1 MTRSWLASACENVA
15 SNASVKDGILTLT
28 KATVGKPRRSAYL
41 KESVRLLLKA
51 RASKKK
57 TLLSCSSAIAV
68 MESAKIPMRGRV
80 KDAEAEA
87 LLRLLRQEKEFKE
100 RISAPQI
107 QQRTPLP
114 AIGSSGDNTTQQT
127 TTCTRTSV
135 TSGTFITQTLEDS
148 RFLSSDNE
156 HNKELV
162 NDSSFLWTPSSDISS
177 NLLHSSQKDICVPP
191 FTWRDERSLSYSKY
205 ERHRH
210 GRSLPPIEIPSSPV
224 SDLPERPSCP
234 KPGSPKL
241 WED

>member
-1 MTRSWLASACENVA
+1 M
-15 SNASVKDGILTLT
+15 
-28 KATVGKPRRSAYL
+28 
-41 KESVRLLLKA
+41 
-51 RASKKK
+51 
-57 TLLSCSSAIAV
+57 LSCSPPIAA

-114 AIGSSGDNTTQQT
+114 AIGSSGDSTTQQT
-127 TTCTRTSV
+127 TACERTSA
-135 TSGTFITQTLEDS
+135 TSGTFITQTVEDS
-148 RFLSSDNE
+148 RILSSDNE

-162 NDSSFLWTPSSDISS
+162 SDSSFSWTPSLDMGS
-177 NLLHSSQKDICVPP
+177 NLLHSSHKEICVPP

-210 GRSLPPIEIPSSPV
+210 GRTLPPLEIPSSPV
-224 SDLPERPSCP
+224 SDLSERPTCP
-234 KPGSPKL
+234 KPGSPKF

>member
-1 MTRSWLASACENVA
+1 
-15 SNASVKDGILTLT
+15 
-28 KATVGKPRRSAYL
+28 
-41 KESVRLLLKA
+41 
-51 RASKKK
+51 
-57 TLLSCSSAIAV
+57 
-68 MESAKIPMRGRV
+68 MRGRV

-127 TTCTRTSV
+127 TTCERPSDTG
-135 TSGTFITQTLEDS
+135 GTFITQTFEDS
-148 RFLSSDNE
+148 HFLSADTE

-162 NDSSFLWTPSSDISS
+162 SESSFSWTPGLDTSS
-177 NLLHSSQKDICVPP
+177 NLVHSSQKEIYVPP

-210 GRSLPPIEIPSSPV
+210 GRTLPPLEIPSSPV
-224 SDLPERPSCP
+224 SDLPERPTCP
-234 KPGSPKL
+234 KPGSPKF

>member
-1 MTRSWLASACENVA
+1 
-15 SNASVKDGILTLT
+15 
-28 KATVGKPRRSAYL
+28 
-41 KESVRLLLKA
+41 
-51 RASKKK
+51 
-57 TLLSCSSAIAV
+57 

-114 AIGSSGDNTTQQT
+114 AIGSSGDTTTQQAT
-127 TTCTRTSV
+127 ACERTSL

-148 RFLSSDNE
+148 RFHGTDNE
-156 HNKELV
+156 HNKRLV
-162 NDSSFLWTPSSDISS
+162 NDSSFSWTSPTVDMSSTD
-177 NLLHSSQKDICVPP
+177 LLHSTHKEICVPP

-210 GRSLPPIEIPSSPV
+210 GRTLPPLEIPSSPV
-224 SDLPERPSCP
+224 SDLPERPTCP
-234 KPGSPKL
+234 RPGSPKF
-241 WED
+241 WDD

>member
-1 MTRSWLASACENVA
+1 
-15 SNASVKDGILTLT
+15 
-28 KATVGKPRRSAYL
+28 
-41 KESVRLLLKA
+41 
-51 RASKKK
+51 
-57 TLLSCSSAIAV
+57 
-68 MESAKIPMRGRV
+68 MESAKVPMRGRV

-127 TTCTRTSV
+127 ATCERTNDNG
-135 TSGTFITQTLEDS
+135 GTFITQKFEDS
-148 RFLSSDNE
+148 RFLGADTE

-162 NDSSFLWTPSSDISS
+162 SESSFSWTPGLDTSS
-177 NLLHSSQKDICVPP
+177 NLLHSSQKGICVPP

-205 ERHRH
+205 ERHRN
-210 GRSLPPIEIPSSPV
+210 GRTLPPLEVPSSPV
-224 SDLPERPSCP
+224 SDLPERPTCP
-234 KPGSPKL
+234 KPGSPKF

>member
-1 MTRSWLASACENVA
+1 
-15 SNASVKDGILTLT
+15 
-28 KATVGKPRRSAYL
+28 
-41 KESVRLLLKA
+41 
-51 RASKKK
+51 
-57 TLLSCSSAIAV
+57 

-87 LLRLLRQEKEFKE
+87 LLRLLRQEKEFNE

-114 AIGSSGDNTTQQT
+114 AIRSGSGNTTQAT
-127 TTCTRTSV
+127 VCERTSV
-135 TSGTFITQTLEDS
+135 TNGTFITQTLESS
-148 RFLSSDNE
+148 RFLNSDSELSN
-156 HNKELV
+156 ELV
-162 NDSSFLWTPSSDISS
+162 SDSSYLWTPRSDTNS
-177 NLLHSSQKDICVPP
+177 NILPSPQKEIYVPP

-210 GRSLPPIEIPSSPV
+210 HRTLPPLEIPSSPC

>member
-1 MTRSWLASACENVA
+1 
-15 SNASVKDGILTLT
+15 
-28 KATVGKPRRSAYL
+28 
-41 KESVRLLLKA
+41 
-51 RASKKK
+51 
-57 TLLSCSSAIAV
+57 

-114 AIGSSGDNTTQQT
+114 AIGSSCDNTTRQT
-127 TTCTRTSV
+127 AACERTSDIR
-135 TSGTFITQTLEDS
+135 GTFITETLEDS
-148 RFLSSDNE
+148 RFLNEDKE

-162 NDSSFLWTPSSDISS
+162 TESSFSWTPVLDTSS
-177 NLLHSSQKDICVPP
+177 NFLHSSQKEIYVPP

-210 GRSLPPIEIPSSPV
+210 GRILPPLEIPSSPV
-224 SDLPERPSCP
+224 SGLPERPTCP
-234 KPGSPKL
+234 KPGSPKF